1 LKTLTGVIV
10 KKILITVMLTALVLP
25 QICLADEAFDAQYA
39 IEEAETLLETM
50 DSMGYW
56 VGPPG
61 VLKKEAEY
69 RLQLAKETL
78 SQGNCSSALQHALL
92 ALQYA
97 KGAIGLRG
105 WSLLPGMGYAAGCT
119 TSSH

>member
-1 LKTLTGVIV
+1 V
-10 KKILITVMLTALVLP
+10 KKILIAVMLTILVLP
-25 QICLADEAFDAQYA
+25 QVWADEALDAQYA

-69 RLQLAKETL
+69 RLQLAKETF

>member
-1 LKTLTGVIV
+1 M
-10 KKILITVMLTALVLP
+10 KKILIITMLAILILP
-25 QICLADEAFDAQYA
+25 QVWADEALDAQYA
-39 IEEAETLLETM
+39 IDEAESLLETM
-50 DSMGYW
+50 NSMGYW

-61 VLKKEAEY
+61 VLKTEAENH
-69 RLQLAKETL
+69 LQMAKDAL
-78 SQGNCSSALQHALL
+78 SQGNCSSALQYALL

-105 WSLLPGMGYAAGCT
+105 WALLPGMGYAAGCT

>member
-1 LKTLTGVIV
+1 MKR
-10 KKILITVMLTALVLP
+10 LIIIALLALLAIP
-25 QICLADEAFDAQYA
+25 QVCHADEMLDAQYA
-39 IEEAETLLETM
+39 IQEAETLLETLN
-50 DSMGYW
+50 SLGYW

-61 VLKKEAEY
+61 ALKMEAENQ
-69 RLQLAKETL
+69 LQMAKDAL
-78 SQGNCSSALQHALL
+78 IQGNCSSALQHAML